1 MMKILFI
8 LLLTMSSWVKADE
21 QNPSL
26 FFLTAKY
33 QPPFMQYLKGPEPY
47 LSRPLLGTTASA
59 KSFIHSIARLPLDRD
74 GSPVLG
80 CTGVAQV
87 QEGSLAVS
95 QFKVCIRSLDRV
107 ALYRNVE
114 LSQSQILAEEKIIRD
129 RMEELKFASPRKAHG
144 EVYWKS
150 GAPAERPVF
159 HPSTPQKAIP

>member
-1 MMKILFI
+1 MKILFI
-8 LLLTMSSWVKADE
+8 LLLTMSSWVKADD
-21 QNPSL
+21 QNPSF

-33 QPPFMQYLKGPEPY
+33 QPPFMQYLSGPQPY
-47 LSRPLLGTTASA
+47 SSRPLLGTTASA
-59 KSFIHSIARLPLDRD
+59 KSFIDSLGYLPLDRD

-80 CTGVAQV
+80 CTGVAHV

-114 LSQSQILAEEKIIRD
+114 LSQSEIFNEEKIIRD
-129 RMEELKFASPRKAHG
+129 RMEELKFATPKKAYG

-150 GAPAERPVF
+150 GGPAEQPVI
-159 HPSTPQKAIP
+159 HPSTKKQLSP

>member
-1 MMKILFI
+1 MKILFI
-8 LLLTMSSWVKADE
+8 LLLTMSFWVKADD

-47 LSRPLLGTTASA
+47 LSRPLFGTTASA
-59 KSFIHSIARLPLDRD
+59 KSFIQSLGLLPLDRD

-129 RMEELKFASPRKAHG
+129 RMEELKFSNPRKAHG

-150 GAPAERPVF
+150 GGPAEQPVF
-159 HPSTPQKAIP
+159 PPSTNKPVSP